1 YTIAGMADDTLGLL
15 DCLGVTAA
23 HICGVSMGGMIAQEI
38 ALKAPE
44 RVLTL
49 GLHCTLA
56 RPDAYGAFLV
66 RYLLRVRARDD
77 LEEFATALVPWLFC
91 RKTLADNPEV
101 IQLFMDRAVCY
112 PYPTGLV
119 GQTRQAEA
127 IGGHDTLDRLARIRV
142 PTLITVGADDILVPP
157 SCSREIHSRMS
168 TSELVVLNDAGH
180 LHFMEQFEQFNE
192 IVLGFLTKHR
202 AA

>member
-1 YTIAGMADDTLGLL
+1 GDQTAWALQLPAFSDAYRVIAFDNRGAGQSDAPDVPYTIAGMADDTLGLL

-23 HICGVSMGGMIAQEI
+23 HICGVSMGRMIAQEI

-119 GQTRQAEA
+119 GQTRQA
-127 IGGHDTLDRLARIRV
+127 
-142 PTLITVGADDILVPP
+142 
-157 SCSREIHSRMS
+157 
-168 TSELVVLNDAGH
+168 
-180 LHFMEQFEQFNE
+180 
-192 IVLGFLTKHR
+192 
-202 AA
+202 